1 MAKDKSSDFFKTTL
15 APESLAFRLLG
26 TAHAVARVE
35 EGRSLPSALASVFS
49 HPKMDAATRG
59 AIQDIAYLTERKLGL
74 CEFLI
79 EQLTRQPPSPP
90 LLKTLLASSLALL
103 VGENDEAGLKYEP
116 YTTVDQ
122 AVEAASSEGTLVRT
136 KGLVN
141 AVLRRFLREK
151 EILLEKSNL
160 SLTAKW
166 NYPSWWIKETRRI
179 YPKNWESILH
189 VGNTAPPLTLRVNKR
204 KTTVEGYLADLEAA
218 GHPASAIGPYAI
230 RLDNPLPVYR
240 IPGFSEGLVSVQ
252 DAAAQLAAP
261 LLELQDGMRVLDA
274 CAAPGGKSGHMLE
287 MADID
292 LHALDSEPER
302 LKKIDENLTRLQL
315 HATIMAGD
323 ASKKNW
329 WDGNAFDCILADVPC
344 TASGI
349 IRRHP
354 DIRWLRRPEDA
365 KELAAIS
372 ARILDNLW
380 ELLKPGGK
388 LLLATCSVWP
398 LESEWQAD
406 AFAKRNNAARLD
418 APGQLFPTS
427 DKLKDHDGL
436 FYALFK
442 KQ

>member
-26 TAHAVARVE
+26 AAHAVGRVE
-35 EGRSLPSALASVFS
+35 EGQSLPSALASVFS
-49 HPKMDAATRG
+49 HPRMDAATRG
-59 AIQDIAYLTERKLGL
+59 AIQDIAYHTERKLGL
-74 CEFLI
+74 GEFLI

-90 LLKTLLASSLALL
+90 LLKTLLACSLALL
-103 VGENDEAGLKYEP
+103 VADNDETALKYEP

-122 AVEAASSEGTLVRT
+122 AVEAAASDGTLARA

-151 EILLEKSNL
+151 EILIEKSHL

-179 YPKNWESILH
+179 YPKNWESILRI
-189 VGNTAPPLTLRVNKR
+189 GNNTPPLTLRVNVR
-204 KTTVEGYLADLEAA
+204 KTNVEEYLSGLKSA
-218 GHPASAIGPYAI
+218 GHSATAIGPYAI
-230 RLDNPLPVYR
+230 RLDDALPVYR
-240 IPGFSEGLVSVQ
+240 IPGFAEGLVSVQ

-274 CAAPGGKSGHMLE
+274 CAAPGGKSCHMLE
-287 MADID
+287 LADVD
-292 LHALDSEPER
+292 LLALDSEPER

-315 HATIMAGD
+315 QATTVAGD
-323 ASKKNW
+323 ASLKNW
-329 WDGNAFDCILADVPC
+329 WDGKVFDCILADVPC

-354 DIRWLRRPEDA
+354 DIRWLRRAEDA
-365 KELAAIS
+365 KALAITS
-372 ARILDNLW
+372 SKILDNLW
-380 ELLKPGGK
+380 ELLTPGGK
-388 LLLATCSVWP
+388 LLLATCSIWP
-398 LESEWQAD
+398 VESEWQAD
-406 AFAKRNNAARLD
+406 AFAKRNNALRLD

>member
-15 APESLAFRLLG
+15 ATESLAFRLLG
-26 TAHAVARVE
+26 AAHAVRRVE
-35 EGRSLPSALASVFS
+35 EGQSLPSALASVFS

-59 AIQDIAYLTERKLGL
+59 AIQDIAYHTERKFGL
-74 CEFLI
+74 AEFLI

-90 LLKTLLASSLALL
+90 LLKTLLACSLSLL
-103 VGENDEAGLKYEP
+103 VAENDEAGLKYEP

-122 AVEAASSEGTLVRT
+122 AVEAAAADSLLVRT

-151 EILLEKSNL
+151 EIWLEKSTL

-166 NYPSWWIKETRRI
+166 NYPSWWIRETRRI
-179 YPKNWESILH
+179 HPKNWESILH
-189 VGNTAPPLTLRVNKR
+189 VGNTAPPLTLRVNVR
-204 KTTVEGYLADLEAA
+204 KTTVKGYLADLKTA
-218 GHPASAIGPYAI
+218 GLSATVIGPYAI

-240 IPGFSEGLVSVQ
+240 IPGFAEGLVSVQ

-261 LLELQDGMRVLDA
+261 LLELHDGMRVLDA
-274 CAAPGGKSGHMLE
+274 CAAPGGKSGHILE
-287 MADID
+287 MADVD
-292 LHALDSEPER
+292 LLALDSEPER
-302 LKKIDENLTRLQL
+302 LKKIDENLNRLQL

-323 ASKKNW
+323 ASGKNW
-329 WDGNAFDCILADVPC
+329 WDSNAFDCILADVPC

-372 ARILDNLW
+372 AKILDNLW

-388 LLLATCSVWP
+388 LLLATCSIWP
-398 LESEWQAD
+398 VESEWQAD
-406 AFAKRNNAARLD
+406 AFAKRNNAVRLD
-418 APGQLFPTS
+418 APGQLFPAS